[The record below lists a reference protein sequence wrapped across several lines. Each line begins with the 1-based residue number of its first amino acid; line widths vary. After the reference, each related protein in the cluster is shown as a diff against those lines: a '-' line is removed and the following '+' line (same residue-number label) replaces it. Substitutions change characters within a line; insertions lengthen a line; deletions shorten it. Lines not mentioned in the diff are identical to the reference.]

1 MALVPELLAADAS
14 FRLNFKSKEEES
26 NRRDIRQAGSGAG
39 TAQDGKPNQEAKT
52 MFVQIES
59 AVRQAA
65 VNRQKSDLAVLKLLK
80 SDILAEAKVQLLDPP
95 TDEICRRI
103 VQRHLKQYREAIAL
117 YDELD
122 QPERAAASRQEQA
135 VIEALLPPQL
145 SADEL
150 VAIVAEEIE
159 TLQDPQSV
167 SLGLIIKQIQARVGE
182 CSSPGEIAKV
192 VKRQLGV
199 KG

>member
-1 MALVPELLAADAS
+1 
-14 FRLNFKSKEEES
+14 
-26 NRRDIRQAGSGAG
+26 
-39 TAQDGKPNQEAKT
+39 
-52 MFVQIES
+52 MFAQIES

-65 VNRQKSDLAVLKLLK
+65 LNRQKNDLAVLKLLK

-103 VQRHLKQYREAIAL
+103 IQRHLKQYREAIAI
-117 YDELD
+117 YDELN
-122 QPERAAASRQEQA
+122 QPERAAAKRQEQG
-135 VIEALLPPQL
+135 VIEAFLPPQL

-150 VAIVAEEIE
+150 AVIVAEEIE
-159 TLQDPQSV
+159 TLQDPQPV
-167 SLGLIIKQIQARVGE
+167 SLGGIIKQVQARVGE
-182 CSSPGEIAKV
+182 CSSSGEIAKA

>member
-1 MALVPELLAADAS
+1 
-14 FRLNFKSKEEES
+14 
-26 NRRDIRQAGSGAG
+26 
-39 TAQDGKPNQEAKT
+39 

-59 AVRQAA
+59 AIRQAT
-65 VNRQKSDLAVLKLLK
+65 VNRQKNDLAVLKLLK

-117 YDELD
+117 YDELN

-150 VAIVAEEIE
+150 AAIVAEEIE

-167 SLGLIIKQIQARVGE
+167 SLGLVIKQIQARVGE
-182 CSSPGEIAKV
+182 CSSPGEIAKA